1 MIHSLTLNF
10 KAADIQE
17 ELTKLIVKM
26 KRQRIEKHESLIH
39 QVINE
44 YLIREGKSFLGNE
57 FVTIMGIKLSPDLS
71 VALIFVSVLN
81 NEKSQFV
88 EERLS
93 ERKYDVKQFLARSIG
108 KKIRKIPEIKF
119 ILDSSEYDASRINK
133 IISDLDIPPKN

>member
-1 MIHSLTLNF
+1 MLNF
-10 KAADIQE
+10 KVADIQE

-44 YLIREGKSFLGNE
+44 YLIREGRSFLGNE

-88 EERLS
+88 EEKLL
-93 ERKYDVKQFLARSIG
+93 ERKYDVKQFLSRSIG
-108 KKIRKIPEIKF
+108 KKVRKIPEIKF
-119 ILDSSEYDASRINK
+119 ILDSSEHDASRINK

>member
-1 MIHSLTLNF
+1 MLNF

-71 VALIFVSVLN
+71 VALIFMSVLN

-119 ILDSSEYDASRINK
+119 ILDSSEHDASRINK

>member
-1 MIHSLTLNF
+1 M
-10 KAADIQE
+10 
-17 ELTKLIVKM
+17 IVKM

-88 EERLS
+88 EEKLL
-93 ERKYDVKQFLARSIG
+93 ERKYDVKQFLSRSIG

-119 ILDSSEYDASRINK
+119 ILDSSEHDASRINK

>member
-1 MIHSLTLNF
+1 M
-10 KAADIQE
+10 
-17 ELTKLIVKM
+17 IVKM

-108 KKIRKIPEIKF
+108 KMIRKIPEIKF
-119 ILDSSEYDASRINK
+119 ILDSSEHDASRINK

>member
-1 MIHSLTLNF
+1 MLNF
-10 KAADIQE
+10 KVADIQE

-44 YLIREGKSFLGNE
+44 YLIREGKSFLRNE

-119 ILDSSEYDASRINK
+119 ILDSSEHDASRINK

>member
-1 MIHSLTLNF
+1 M
-10 KAADIQE
+10 
-17 ELTKLIVKM
+17 IVKM

-88 EERLS
+88 EEKLS
-93 ERKYDVKQFLARSIG
+93 ERKYNVKQFLARSIG

-119 ILDSSEYDASRINK
+119 ILDSSEHDASRINK
-133 IISDLDIPPKN
+133 IISGLDIPPKN

>member
-1 MIHSLTLNF
+1 MLNF

-81 NEKSQFV
+81 NERSQFV

-119 ILDSSEYDASRINK
+119 ILDSSEHDASRINK

>member
-1 MIHSLTLNF
+1 M
-10 KAADIQE
+10 
-17 ELTKLIVKM
+17 IVKM

-44 YLIREGKSFLGNE
+44 YLIREGKSSLGNE

-93 ERKYDVKQFLARSIG
+93 ERKYEVKQFLVRSIG

-119 ILDSSEYDASRINK
+119 ILDSSEHDASRINK

>member
-1 MIHSLTLNF
+1 M
-10 KAADIQE
+10 
-17 ELTKLIVKM
+17 IVKM

-93 ERKYDVKQFLARSIG
+93 ERKYEVKQFLARSIG

-119 ILDSSEYDASRINK
+119 ILDSSEHDASRISK

>member
-1 MIHSLTLNF
+1 M
-10 KAADIQE
+10 ADIQE
-17 ELTKLIVKM
+17 GLIKLIVKM

-119 ILDSSEYDASRINK
+119 ILDSSEHDASRINK